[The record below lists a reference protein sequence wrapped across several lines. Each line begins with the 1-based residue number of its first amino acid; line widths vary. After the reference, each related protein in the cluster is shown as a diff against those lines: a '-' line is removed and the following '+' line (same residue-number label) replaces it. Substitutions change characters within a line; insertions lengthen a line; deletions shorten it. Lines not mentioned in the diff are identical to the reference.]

1 MIIDSHCH
9 FCYPELLD
17 QETQVLQ
24 RMHDAGVGM
33 ALNIS
38 TCGDDIPQV
47 VAFAQRHDGIF
58 ASVGFHPDMEEAVEP
73 TEVDIIRLAQ
83 APKVIAIGETGLDY
97 YRLQEPL
104 DWQRE
109 RFRRHIRAARALGKP
124 LIIHTR
130 NAPDDTLR
138 ILREENAAEVGG
150 ILHCFTES
158 LEFAHAAIDL
168 GFLISFSGI
177 VTFKSAR
184 SLREVA
190 AALPDEAI
198 LVETDAPFLAP
209 TPYRGK
215 VNEPAWVS
223 LVAQELARLRNQDP
237 AHINAVT
244 TKNFCRLFNVL
255 Q

>member
-1 MIIDSHCH
+1 MLIDSHCH
-9 FCYPELLD
+9 FCYPELLS
-17 QETQVLQ
+17 QEADVID
-24 RMHDAGVGM
+24 RMHQAGVKI

-38 TCGDDIPQV
+38 TCREDIPQV
-47 VAFAQRHDGIF
+47 VAFAQRHEGIY
-58 ASVGFHPDMEEAVEP
+58 ASVGFHPDMEENPEP
-73 TEVDIIRLAQ
+73 TEDDLMALAQ

-109 RFRRHIRAARALGKP
+109 RFRRHIRVARALKKP

-130 NAPDDTLR
+130 NAPADTLR
-138 ILREENAAEVGG
+138 IMREENAADIGG

-158 LEFAHAAIDL
+158 LEFAHAAIEM

-184 SLREVA
+184 SLQEVA
-190 AALPDEAI
+190 RQLPDDTI

-215 VNEPAWVS
+215 TNEPAWVS
-223 LVAQELARLRNQDP
+223 LVAHEVARLRNQTP
-237 AHINAVT
+237 EHIYQVT
-244 TKNFCRLFNVL
+244 SNNFCRLFNVV